1 MVLEYWLI
9 EFELIQRGIILGGPG
24 LMGWGL
30 KEGEESERGVLVGLE
45 ESKQSYCE
53 LSVGP
58 RGK

>member
-9 EFELIQRGIILGGPG
+9 EFELIQRGIILDGPE

-45 ESKQSYCE
+45 ESKQVILRIVC
-53 LSVGP
+53 GAM
-58 RGK
+58 